1 MAHPKQTIQIGQLLL
16 HFLLDGQDTNNN
28 IVMFEFIIPEG
39 AKVPV
44 PHYHKEVDE
53 VIYGL
58 EGITS
63 TTVDGKTIE
72 IGVGDRL
79 FIPRGA
85 VHHHDN
91 RHTGIAKSL
100 IILTPATIGPAYF
113 KEMSE
118 LIRPG
123 VPPDPQKANEIML
136 RHGLIPVASK

>member
-1 MAHPKQTIQIGQLLL
+1 MAQIKQTIQIGQIQLN
-16 HFLLDGQDTNNN
+16 FLLDGDDTGNSL
-28 IVMFEFIIPEG
+28 VMFEFVIPEG

-58 EGITS
+58 AGITS

-72 IGVGDRL
+72 IGAGDRM
-79 FIPRGA
+79 FIPKGA

-91 RHTGIAKSL
+91 RHKETAKSL

-113 KEMSE
+113 KELSE
-118 LIRPG
+118 LIQPG
-123 VPPDPQKANEIML
+123 LPPDPVKAKEIML
-136 RHGLIPVASK
+136 RHGLVPAQP

>member
-1 MAHPKQTIQIGQLLL
+1 MVQTKQTIQIGQLQL
-16 HFLLDGQDTNNN
+16 HFLLDGKDTNNGL
-28 IVMFEFIIPEG
+28 VMFEFLIPEG

-44 PHYHKEVDE
+44 PHYHKDVDE

-63 TTVDGKTIE
+63 TTVNGKTTE
-72 IGVGDRL
+72 ISAGDRL
-79 FIPRGA
+79 FIPKGT

-91 RHTGIAKSL
+91 RHAGTAKSL

-123 VPPDPQKANEIML
+123 VPPDRQKATEIML
-136 RHGLIPVASK
+136 RHGLIPVAS

>member
-1 MAHPKQTIQIGQLLL
+1 MSNPKQTIEIGQLQL
-16 HFLLDGQDTNNN
+16 HFLLDGEDTDRSL
-28 IVMFEFIIPEG
+28 VMFEFLIPEG

-44 PHYHKEVDE
+44 PHYHKDVDE

-58 EGITS
+58 EGIT
-63 TTVDGKTIE
+63 TTTLDGKTIQ
-72 IGVGDRL
+72 ITPGDRL
-79 FIPRGA
+79 FIPKGA

-91 RHTGIAKSL
+91 RHPGTARSL

-123 VPPDPQKANEIML
+123 VPPDPKKAKEIML
-136 RHGLIPVASK
+136 RYGLIPVAS

>member
-1 MAHPKQTIQIGQLLL
+1 MPHPKQTIQIGQLQLD
-16 HFLLDGQDTNNN
+16 FLLDGEDTNNGL
-28 IVMFEFIIPEG
+28 VMFEFLIPEG
-39 AKVPV
+39 AKVPI

-58 EGITS
+58 AGVTS

-72 IGVGDRL
+72 IGVGDQV

-91 RHTGIAKSL
+91 RHAGTAKSL
-100 IILTPATIGPAYF
+100 VILTPATIGPAYF

-118 LIRPG
+118 LIKPG
-123 VPPDPQKANEIML
+123 VPPDPQKATEIML
-136 RHGLIPVASK
+136 RHGLIPAAS

>member
-1 MAHPKQTIQIGQLLL
+1 MENPKQTIQIGELQLN
-16 HFLLDGQDTNNN
+16 FLLDGEDTNNKL
-28 IVMFEFIIPEG
+28 VMFEFLISEG

-72 IGVGDRL
+72 ISAGDHV

-91 RHTGIAKSL
+91 CHVGTAKSL
-100 IILTPATIGPAYF
+100 VILTPATIGPAYF
-113 KEMSE
+113 QEMSE
-118 LIRPG
+118 LFRPG
-123 VPPDPQKANEIML
+123 VPPDPKKATEIML
-136 RHGLIPVASK
+136 RHGLIPASSK

>member
-1 MAHPKQTIQIGQLLL
+1 MSHPKQTIQIGQLQL
-16 HFLLDGQDTNNN
+16 HFLLDGEDTDSSL
-28 IVMFEFIIPEG
+28 VMFEFLIPEG

-58 EGITS
+58 AGITT
-63 TTVDGKTIE
+63 TTVDGKTIKV
-72 IGVGDRL
+72 GPGDRL
-79 FIPRGA
+79 FIPRGT

-91 RHTGIAKSL
+91 RDSGTAKSL
-100 IILTPATIGPAYF
+100 VILTPATIGPAYF

-123 VPPDPQKANEIML
+123 VPPDPKKAKEIML
-136 RHGLIPVASK
+136 HYGLIPVTS